1 MTRIDENNA
10 SLAEQRL
17 RDEKGPVTVS
27 YRLLND
33 PRFPKSLSAVMWQLP
48 NSNEKFWI
56 PFSRELGESGMGV
69 MDALLGTD
77 LVLVDLCHFSEA
89 VQNCLHKS
97 PKTERI
103 AKGTLKGGRGHIL
116 QRLAKDRRIVA
127 CLATSSRPIIDDRD
141 FDSCF
146 LWHMAHE
153 LDLLVKRR

>member
-1 MTRIDENNA
+1 MRHRRSND
-10 SLAEQRL
+10 S
-17 RDEKGPVTVS
+17 DEKGPVTVS

-33 PRFPKSLSAVMWQLP
+33 PRFPKSLSAVMFQLP
-48 NSNEKFWI
+48 DSNEKLWMSV
-56 PFSRELGESGMGV
+56 PRELGKPGMGV
-69 MDALLGTD
+69 MDALLETD

-89 VQNCLHKS
+89 VQNSLRKA

-116 QRLAKDRRIVA
+116 QRLAKDRKIVA
-127 CLATSSRPIIDDRD
+127 CLATSSRPIVDDSD